1 MANEK
6 ATLDSLFKDV
16 YADKLDTLLP
26 DFSKLLKSIPFREA
40 KKTGRDYVQPV
51 KLTNEQGF
59 TYGSGLQTLSDAIDA
74 DNEDARV
81 RGHSLTLKTAFS
93 YDAAANMA
101 SSKGAFITA
110 TKYRFM
116 AMMESMSSRLETQI
130 LYGSNGFGETA
141 SATTVDAT
149 HTDIVIKASEWAP
162 GIWSGLEGAEID
174 LYDGVTLMNA
184 SGAVVIDSIDH
195 DNKTIRLS
203 GIEADMN
210 AINAANGDGSDLVI
224 WFRGAKSNEMTG
236 IRSIVGNSGSLY
248 GISGASYSLWRGNT
262 HDLGGLNNLNLR
274 AILTGN
280 AKAAAKGLMEDSVVY
295 VSSLTFSSL
304 ANDQASLRRYSGEV
318 KKATDGFTSIEFH
331 APSGS
336 IEIVPHPMVKEGE
349 AMSFPKGKIERIGST
364 DVTFQTPGGEGGEMF
379 KHLPNQTGYEVRSYS
394 EQSIF
399 LPCPAKCVLYTGI
412 KND

>member
-6 ATLDSLFKDV
+6 STLDALFKDV

-74 DNEDARV
+74 DNEEAKI

-93 YDAAANMA
+93 YDAASNMA
-101 SSKGAFITA
+101 SSKGSFISA

-116 AMMESMSSRLETQI
+116 AMMESMSARLEAQI
-130 LYGSNGFGETA
+130 LYGNSGFGETA
-141 SATTVDAT
+141 STANVSATE
-149 HTDIVIKASEWAP
+149 TDLVIKDSEWAP

-174 LYDGVTLMNA
+174 LHEGGLVNVT
-184 SGAVVIDSIDH
+184 GALTIDSIDH
-195 DNKTIRLS
+195 DSKTIRVS
-203 GIEADMN
+203 GLAADIT
-210 AINAANGDGSDLVI
+210 AVDVAGADQVVH
-224 WFRGAKSNEMTG
+224 FRGAASNEMTG
-236 IRSIVGNSGSLY
+236 IRSIVGNSGVLY
-248 GISGASYSLWRGNT
+248 GISGADYSLWRGNS
-262 HDLGGLNNLNLR
+262 HAVGANLNLKE
-274 AILTGN
+274 ILIGN
-280 AKAAAKGLMEDSVVY
+280 AKAAAKGLMEDSCVY

-336 IEIVPHPMVKEGE
+336 IEVIPHPMVKEGE
-349 AMSFPKGKIERIGST
+349 AMSFPKGKIERIGAT

-412 KND
+412 ANS

>member
-1 MANEK
+1 MTNTK
-6 ATLDSLFKDV
+6 ASLDALYKDV

-74 DNEDARV
+74 DNEDAKV

-101 SSKGAFITA
+101 SSKGAFISA

-116 AMMESMSSRLETQI
+116 AMMESMSSRLEAQI
-130 LYGSNGFGETA
+130 LYGESGIGETA
-141 SATTVDAT
+141 STSNVSATE
-149 HTDIVIKASEWAP
+149 TDLVIKDAEWAP

-174 LYDGVTLMNA
+174 LYEGGLVNTT
-184 SGAVVIDSIDH
+184 GAVTIDSIDH
-195 DNKTIRLS
+195 DNKTVRVS
-203 GIEADMN
+203 AAAADIT
-210 AINAANGDGSDLVI
+210 AIDIAGADQVI
-224 WFRGAKSNEMTG
+224 WFRGANGNEMTG
-236 IRSIVGNSGSLY
+236 IRSIVGNTGSLY
-248 GISGASYSLWRGNT
+248 GVSGADYSLWRGNT
-262 HDLGGLNNLNLR
+262 HNVGGNLVLR
-274 AILTGN
+274 EVLVGN

-295 VSSLTFSSL
+295 VSSLTFSVL

-318 KKATDGFTSIEFH
+318 KTAKDGFSFIEFY
-331 APSGS
+331 APSGT

-349 AMSFPKGKIERIGST
+349 ALSFPKGKIERIGST

-379 KHLPNQTGYEVRSYS
+379 KHLPTQTGYEVRSYS
-394 EQSIF
+394 EQAVF
-399 LPCPAKCVLYTGI
+399 LPCPAKCVLYTNI
-412 KND
+412 DHN

>member
-1 MANEK
+1 MANDK
-6 ATLDSLFKDV
+6 STLDALFKDV

-74 DNEDARV
+74 DNEDAKV

-101 SSKGAFITA
+101 SSKGAFISA

-116 AMMESMSSRLETQI
+116 AMMESMSARLETQI
-130 LYGSNGFGETA
+130 LYGSSGFGEVA
-141 SATTVDAT
+141 STSNVSTTE
-149 HTDIVIKASEWAP
+149 TDLVIKDSEWAP
-162 GIWSGLEGAEID
+162 GIWSGLEGAEIY
-174 LYDGVTLMNA
+174 LYEGGLVNT
-184 SGAVVIDSIDH
+184 SGAVTIDSIDH
-195 DNKTIRLS
+195 DNKTIRVSALA
-203 GIEADMN
+203 ADIT
-210 AINAANGDGSDLVI
+210 AIDVAGADQVV
-224 WFRGAKSNEMTG
+224 WFRGANGNEMTG

-248 GISGASYSLWRGNT
+248 GISGSSYSLWRGNT
-262 HDLGGLNNLNLR
+262 HAVGGNLVLKE
-274 AILTGN
+274 ILIGN
-280 AKAAAKGLMEDSVVY
+280 AKAAAKGLMEDSCVY

-318 KKATDGFTSIEFH
+318 KKASDGFTSIEFH

-336 IEIVPHPMVKEGE
+336 IEIMPHPMVKEGE

-394 EQSIF
+394 EQSVF

-412 KND
+412 SNSQ

>member
-1 MANEK
+1 MAHEK
-6 ATLDSLFKDV
+6 STLDALYKDV

-101 SSKGAFITA
+101 SSKGAFISA

-116 AMMESMSSRLETQI
+116 AMMESMSSRLEAQI
-130 LYGSNGFGETA
+130 LYGSSGFGETA
-141 SATTVDAT
+141 STSNVSSTE
-149 HTDIVIKASEWAP
+149 TDLVIKDTEWAP

-174 LYDGVTLMNA
+174 LYDGGLVNTT
-184 SGAVVIDSIDH
+184 GAVTIDSIDH
-195 DNKTIRLS
+195 DNKTIRVSAVDTAITAIDLA
-203 GIEADMN
+203 GADQ
-210 AINAANGDGSDLVI
+210 VI
-224 WFRGAKSNEMTG
+224 WFRGANGNEMTG
-236 IRSIVGNSGSLY
+236 IRSIVGNTGSLY
-248 GISGASYSLWRGNT
+248 GISGSEYSLWRGNT
-262 HDLGGLNNLNLR
+262 HVVSGGSGNLTLKEV
-274 AILTGN
+274 LVGN

-349 AMSFPKGKIERIGST
+349 AMSFPKGKVERIGST

-379 KHLPNQTGYEVRSYS
+379 KHLSNQTGYEVRSYS
-394 EQSIF
+394 EQAIF

-412 KND
+412 TNA

>member
-1 MANEK
+1 M
-6 ATLDSLFKDV
+6 
-16 YADKLDTLLP
+16 
-26 DFSKLLKSIPFREA
+26 
-40 KKTGRDYVQPV
+40 V

-74 DNEDARV
+74 DNEEAKI
-81 RGHSLTLKTAFS
+81 RGHSPTLKTAFS

-101 SSKGAFITA
+101 SSKGSFISA

-116 AMMESMSSRLETQI
+116 AMMESMSARLEAQI
-130 LYGSNGFGETA
+130 LYGNSGFGETA
-141 SATTVDAT
+141 STSNVSTTE
-149 HTDIVIKASEWAP
+149 TDLVIKDSEWAP

-174 LYDGVTLMNA
+174 LHEGGLVNVA
-184 SGAVVIDSIDH
+184 GALTIDSIDH
-195 DNKTIRLS
+195 ESKTIRVS
-203 GIEADMN
+203 GVASDITAVDVAGADQ
-210 AINAANGDGSDLVI
+210 VVH
-224 WFRGAKSNEMTG
+224 FRGAESNEMTG
-236 IRSIVGNSGSLY
+236 IRSIVGNTGLLY
-248 GISGASYSLWRGNT
+248 EISGAEYSLWRGNT
-262 HDLGGLNNLNLR
+262 HDLGASNLNLKE
-274 AILTGN
+274 ILIGN
-280 AKAAAKGLMEDSVVY
+280 AKAAAKGLMEDSCVY

-336 IEIVPHPMVKEGE
+336 IEVIPHPMVKEGE
-349 AMSFPKGKIERIGST
+349 AMSFPKGKIERIGAT

-379 KHLPNQTGYEVRSYS
+379 KHLSNQTGYEVRSYS

-412 KND
+412 SNS